1 MPSTRSCIGLLT
13 PLPLDECFKVN
24 CCLGPTPC
32 PSPAE
37 PRLFFSVGPH
47 QGNYL
52 RVVGFTFLGRMEQ
65 YVPLVEQDTT
75 ASYADRHDSPSPSD
89 VDFERPDGIPLP
101 RWYRL
106 PGWTGSSRWEMG
118 SGWKNWSRHDIPDAK
133 TSLWGILSFILALM
147 PRYMRPGGLRVN
159 KQLHPTAYLDA
170 LRGWVALLV
179 MNFHTFGNKATIL
192 EKPVFSA
199 FLNGRAMVDIFFV
212 ISGYVLSHRLLRM
225 MHNHEPG
232 FQKAIASSTF
242 RRWLRLYAS
251 TAIASLVTAIAVY
264 LGWCRPEFRKGTFLA
279 QMDHWMWD
287 TIAASNP
294 FADIHGYWS
303 RDVFRTQ
310 YLDQMWTI
318 PVEFRGSLV
327 VFWFCAAASCL
338 STRGRRIFCCVVM
351 ALCYLWAAAWASIFL
366 LGVLIADFSFDRY
379 PERLSRIR
387 LPQQQNLD
395 TSPEKAVQRQSP
407 LAKVGYVF
415 LLLIAM
421 FILGQPPTE
430 YGYEGYFLWPYLS
443 KAIPWYYPAELGQHI
458 WLSVGSSLL
467 VFVLDRCR
475 MLQIPLE
482 SGFSQYLG
490 DLSFGVY
497 AMHNT
502 VNWCLYMPYVEPWRA
517 VHLGDS
523 FFSGLPG
530 MVFTTL
536 VILWVADY
544 FTRID
549 NYVVWLGKWMESK
562 TFV

>member
-1 MPSTRSCIGLLT
+1 
-13 PLPLDECFKVN
+13 
-24 CCLGPTPC
+24 
-32 PSPAE
+32 
-37 PRLFFSVGPH
+37 
-47 QGNYL
+47 
-52 RVVGFTFLGRMEQ
+52 MEQ
-65 YVPLVEQDTT
+65 SVPLITQPT
-75 ASYADRHDSPSPSD
+75 AEMQTDQHASSTPSD
-89 VDFERPDGIPLP
+89 VEVERTESLSLP

-106 PGWTGSSRWEMG
+106 PRWRDSSS
-118 SGWKNWSRHDIPDAK
+118 SGMSSGCRTWSRREVPDVK
-133 TSLWGILSFILALM
+133 TCLWSLLPFVISLL
-147 PRYMRPGGLRVN
+147 PRFMQPGGLTI
-159 KQLHPTAYLDA
+159 KKELHPTAYLDA

-179 MNFHTFGNKATIL
+179 MNYHTFGNKATIL
-192 EKPVFSA
+192 EKPLFSA
-199 FLNGRAMVDIFFV
+199 FLNGRAMVDVFFV

-225 MHNHEPG
+225 MRNREPG
-232 FQKAIASSTF
+232 LQKALASSTF
-242 RRWLRLYAS
+242 RRWMRLYAS
-251 TAIASLVTAIAVY
+251 TGMASLVTAIAVY
-264 LGWCRPEFRKGTFLA
+264 LGWCRPEFRKDTFHA
-279 QMDHWMWD
+279 QLVDWTWD
-287 TIAASNP
+287 TIAASSP

-303 RDVFRTQ
+303 PHVFRTK

-327 VFWFCAAASCL
+327 VFWFCAAASFL
-338 STRGRRIFCCVVM
+338 STRGRRVFCCVVM
-351 ALCYLWAAAWASIFL
+351 ALCYLWAAAYAGIFL

-387 LPQQQNLD
+387 LPQQDDLD
-395 TSPEKAVQRQSP
+395 TVPEKPRKQSP
-407 LAKVGYVF
+407 LAKGGYVCLF
-415 LLLIAM
+415 LIAM
-421 FILGQPPTE
+421 FLLGQPPTE
-430 YGYEGYFLWPYLS
+430 FGYSNYFLWPYLS

-467 VFVLDRCR
+467 VFTLDQCR

-517 VHLGDS
+517 AHLGDG

-549 NYVVWLGKWMESK
+549 DGVVWLGKWLETR